1 MSFSEFFVARPVGTA
16 LLTIGLALA
25 GFIAFFQLP
34 VAPLP
39 QVDFPTIAVTA
50 QLPGASPETVAKS
63 VANPL
68 EHYLGRIAHVTEMTS
83 TSSPGQA
90 RIVLQFDIDRDI
102 DGAARDVQAAINAA
116 RSDLPSSL
124 PYSPT
129 YRKLN
134 PAEMPVLILILTS
147 TTLTPDRVYDLASNF
162 LQLGLSQLDGVGQV
176 VVGGASPP
184 AVRIE
189 LNPKALFK
197 YGLGPEDVRA
207 ALVAANANGPKGEI
221 SNVDQT
227 FQIYTNDQA
236 TRASDYLSLIVGY
249 RNGAPIHLS
258 EIAEVEDSVEDLRN
272 ECLANGE
279 KAVAVYIYRQP
290 GANLL
295 ATVERVKAELPK
307 LAAAM
312 PSEVAITL
320 KSDRSNTIRASLR
333 DTEWTLVVAVL
344 LVTLVVFLFLRNV
357 RATLIPAVVTTVSIV
372 ATFGVMWLLGF
383 SLNNFSLM
391 ALIVATGFVV
401 DDAIVVLENISR
413 HIDNGMGRLEA
424 SVRGAREV
432 AFTVLSMSVS
442 LIAVFVPILF
452 MGGMLGRLFREFA
465 VTLSVAVLVSLVLS
479 LTTTP
484 MLCARFLR
492 AKSSARARPRCD
504 FFAWLLDKYARS
516 LNWSLRHGR
525 VVILILIST
534 VGLNLW
540 LFSIVPKDLFPQED
554 TGRLA
559 GAIRAEET
567 VSFQFMR
574 SKLAEFEKI
583 IRNDPAV
590 ESVSGVA
597 GSAAG
602 QNSSASV
609 FVDLKPT
616 AQRSV
621 SADEVI
627 ARLRGRLAEVPG
639 ARLFLRSVQDLFVGG
654 RPSDA
659 QYQFTLQGDNVSDL
673 YDFAPRLVAA
683 LQRSSILTDVDS
695 DMEDKGLETNV
706 AIDRDTASR
715 LGVTTSD
722 IDNTLYDAFGQR
734 QVSVI
739 YSPINQYH
747 VVMEVEPRYWQD
759 PTILNDLY
767 VGASSGAGA
776 TGAAPRIAAQSAQ
789 ARGSAGRGGAGSN
802 AINSA
807 RNATIN
813 APINASGG
821 KAPTGEA
828 VSTRQQT
835 MTPMSAF
842 SHIDGGA
849 APTAIY
855 HQGLFAAITIS
866 FNLNPGRALGEA
878 DQEIRRIMAELQAP
892 ATLHGS
898 LEGTAGAFADSLG
911 KEPLLILAA
920 LAVVYIV
927 LGVLYESFIHPIT
940 ILSTLPSAG
949 VGAVL
954 ALMLFG
960 VDFSVI
966 ALIGV
971 ILLIGIVKKN
981 AILMI
986 DFALEAERSE
996 GLVPRDAIFRASVAR
1011 FRPIMMTTLVAIFGA
1026 VPLALSFG
1034 DGGEIRRPLGISVV
1048 GGLVVSQLLTLY
1060 TTPIVY
1066 LYLENFRSWSGR
1078 RWRRFFRR
1086 RSIIPSVAH
1095 RKTAD

>member
-1 MSFSEFFVARPVGTA
+1 MSFSEFFIARPVGTA

-25 GFIAFFQLP
+25 GLLAFFHLP

-50 QLPGASPETVAKS
+50 QLPGASAETVATS
-63 VANPL
+63 VVNPL
-68 EHYLGRIAHVTEMTS
+68 ERRLGRIAHVSEMTS
-83 TSSPGQA
+83 TSSAGQA
-90 RIVLQFDIDRDI
+90 RIVLQFDIDRNI

-116 RSDLPSSL
+116 RSDLPSNL
-124 PYSPT
+124 PSNPT
-129 YRKLN
+129 YWKLN
-134 PAEMPVLILILTS
+134 PAEAPVLILILTS
-147 TTLTPDRVYDLASNF
+147 KTLTPDRIFDLASTY
-162 LQLGLSQLDGVGQV
+162 LQQGLSQLEGVGQV
-176 VVGGASPP
+176 VVGGSSPP
-184 AVRIE
+184 AVRVE

-197 YGLGPEDVRA
+197 YGLSPEDVRA
-207 ALVAANANGPKGEI
+207 ALSAANANGPKGEI
-221 SNVDQT
+221 GNIGQT

-236 TRASDYLSLIVGY
+236 TRASDYVSLVVAY

-258 EIAEVEDSVEDLRN
+258 DIAEVEDSVEDVRN

-307 LAAAM
+307 LATAM
-312 PSEVAITL
+312 PADVAITL

-344 LVTLVVFLFLRNV
+344 LVTLVVFLFLRDV

-372 ATFGVMWLLGF
+372 TTFGVMYLMGF

-413 HIDNGMGRLEA
+413 HIESGMGRVEA
-424 SVRGAREV
+424 SIRGAREV
-432 AFTVLSMSVS
+432 GFTVVSISIS
-442 LIAVFVPILF
+442 LIAVFVPVLF

-484 MLCARFLR
+484 MLCALFLR
-492 AKSSARARPRCD
+492 PNAPARARPRYD
-504 FFAWLLDKYARS
+504 FFAWLQDKYARS
-516 LNWSLRHGR
+516 LDWMLGHGPF
-525 VVILILIST
+525 VIFILFST
-534 VGLNLW
+534 ICLNVW
-540 LFSIVPKDLFPQED
+540 LFSIVPKGFFPQQD

-559 GAIRAEET
+559 GAVRADQT
-567 VSFQFMR
+567 VSFQFMKN
-574 SKLAEFEKI
+574 KLAQFQRI
-583 IRNDPAV
+583 IQSDPAV

-597 GSAAG
+597 GAAAG
-602 QNSSASV
+602 EANSASI
-609 FVDLKPT
+609 FVDLKPRS
-616 AQRSV
+616 QRDA

-627 ARLRGRLAEVPG
+627 ARLRGKTAQIPG

-654 RPSDA
+654 RSSDA
-659 QYQFTLQGDNVSDL
+659 QYQYTLQGDNVKDL
-673 YDFAPRLVAA
+673 YDFAPRLVEA

-706 AIDRDTASR
+706 AIDRDTAAR
-715 LGVTTSD
+715 LGVKTRD

-739 YSPINQYH
+739 YGPLNQYH

-759 PTILNDLY
+759 PTILEDLY
-767 VGASSGAGA
+767 VAASGSAGA
-776 TGAAPRIAAQSAQ
+776 TGAAPEPKAAAAQPFRPTS
-789 ARGSAGRGGAGSN
+789 RGEAGADAS
-802 AINSA
+802 NSA
-807 RNATIN
+807 RPTTVN

-821 KAPTGEA
+821 SAPTGEA
-828 VSTRQQT
+828 VSTRQH
-835 MTPMSAF
+835 PMAPMASF
-842 SHIDGGA
+842 SRFDPGD

-855 HQGLFAAITIS
+855 HQGLFAAITLS
-866 FNLNPGRALGEA
+866 FNLAPGRALSEA
-878 DQEIRRIMAELQAP
+878 DAEIRRTMAELQAP
-892 ATLHGS
+892 PTIHGS
-898 LEGTAGAFADSLG
+898 LEGTAGAYADSLS
-911 KEPLLILAA
+911 KEPLLIAAA

-927 LGVLYESFIHPIT
+927 LGILYESFIHPIT

-954 ALMLFG
+954 ALMLFDVEFG
-960 VDFSVI
+960 VI

-986 DFALEAERSE
+986 DFALDAERSE
-996 GLVPRDAIFRASVAR
+996 GLAPRDAIYRASVAR

-1026 VPLALSFG
+1026 IPLVLSFG
-1034 DGGEIRRPLGISVV
+1034 DGGEIRRPLGISMV
-1048 GGLVVSQLLTLY
+1048 GGLLVSQLLTLY
-1060 TTPIVY
+1060 TTPVVY
-1066 LYLENFRSWSGR
+1066 LYLEKFRSWSGR
-1078 RWRRFFRR
+1078 RWRHFFA
-1086 RSIIPSVAH
+1086 SAQ
-1095 RKTAD
+1095 